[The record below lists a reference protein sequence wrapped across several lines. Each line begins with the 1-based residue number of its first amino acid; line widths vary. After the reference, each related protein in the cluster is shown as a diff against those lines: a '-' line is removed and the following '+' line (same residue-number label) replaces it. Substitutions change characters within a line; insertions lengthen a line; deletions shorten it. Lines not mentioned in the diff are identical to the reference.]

1 MRNTVWMAV
10 KTKWK
15 SSFVNAGSTPNFPFQ
30 IHSLFLSQSKN
41 KAGYTAQKAAASLT
55 LQ

>member
-1 MRNTVWMAV
+1 MQNTVSMPT

-15 SSFVNAGSTPNFPFQ
+15 SSFAMLVARPNFHFQ
-30 IHSLFLSQSKN
+30 VLSFFFRNSKTT
-41 KAGYTAQKAAASLT
+41 AGYTAQKAAASLT